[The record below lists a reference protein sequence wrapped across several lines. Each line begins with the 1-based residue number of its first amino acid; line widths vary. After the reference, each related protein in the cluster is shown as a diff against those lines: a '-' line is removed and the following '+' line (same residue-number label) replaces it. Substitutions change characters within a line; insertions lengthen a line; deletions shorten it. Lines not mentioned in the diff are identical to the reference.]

1 MDSEWVR
8 RAQAGD
14 HDAFAALAGAA
25 ISWMHRTAR
34 LILRDDDRAS
44 DAVQD
49 ALTTAWLDI
58 RALREPA
65 SIDPWLRRL
74 LVRACLRVAE
84 RERRERAR
92 RAATRVRALE
102 PATTPDASRDVAM
115 RDQVDRAFRRLAP
128 DQRAVLVLR
137 HYLDLSDAQ
146 AAAALGIPAGTVK
159 SRLNRATVAF
169 RAAIDA
175 DEREIGNPREVT
187 A

>member
-1 MDSEWVR
+1 MNDELVR
-8 RAQAGD
+8 RAQGGD

-58 RALREPA
+58 RALREPGSFDA
-65 SIDPWLRRL
+65 WTRRL
-74 LVRACLRVAE
+74 LVRACLRLAE
-84 RERRERAR
+84 RERRERGR
-92 RAATRVRALE
+92 MAATQVRALE
-102 PATTPDASRDVAM
+102 LTVSDTSTDVAL
-115 RDQVDRAFRRLAP
+115 RDQVDRAFQRLPA

-146 AAAALGIPAGTVK
+146 AAASLGIPAGTVK
-159 SRLNRATVAF
+159 SRLNRATAAL

-175 DEREIGNPREVT
+175 DERRIVHSREVT